1 MAQFENI
8 QAVLSYHAYSEIII
22 YPYSASPHKKLYVK
36 GSIALEEIF
45 RQKIVKGPDDWNMDH
60 RN

>member
-22 YPYSASPHKKLYVK
+22 YPYSASPHKHLYVK

-45 RQKIVKGPDDWNMDH
+45 RQKIIKGPDD
-60 RN
+60 